1 MKFGTQVLLNRNY
14 LKIIHKMSKLS
25 YYHADVSRKVKI
37 SKNRSFF
44 KMAVTFD
51 LNKIFQL
58 CFDILKFNRNIFNR
72 NCGFYMETKIYSKM
86 ARQK

>member
-1 MKFGTQVLLNRNY
+1 
-14 LKIIHKMSKLS
+14 MSKLS
-25 YYHADVSRKVKI
+25 YYHADFSRKVNI

-58 CFDILKFNRNIFNR
+58 CFDILQVNRTLLNINYVFLYEYKDLIQN
-72 NCGFYMETKIYSKM
+72 GASKM
-86 ARQK
+86 TKFSFLARQKFW

>member
-1 MKFGTQVLLNRNY
+1 
-14 LKIIHKMSKLS
+14 MSKLS

-51 LNKIFQL
+51 LNKIFQF
-58 CFDILKFNRNIFNR
+58 CFNILKDNRKIFNI
-72 NCGFYMETKIYSKM
+72 NSGFFMNTNIYPRM

>member
-1 MKFGTQVLLNRNY
+1 
-14 LKIIHKMSKLS
+14 MSKLS

-51 LNKIFQL
+51 LNKIFQF
-58 CFDILKFNRNIFNR
+58 CF
-72 NCGFYMETKIYSKM
+72 EYSE
-86 ARQK
+86 R

>member
-1 MKFGTQVLLNRNY
+1 
-14 LKIIHKMSKLS
+14 MSKLS

-51 LNKIFQL
+51 LNKIFQF
-58 CFDILKFNRNIFNR
+58 CFDILKGN
-72 NCGFYMETKIYSKM
+72 
-86 ARQK
+86 